1 MENRIKE
8 IRTEKGMTLQQVADK
23 AGTTKAQV
31 MKLEKGDRRLT
42 DVWMVRLS
50 LAMSCDPKELMGTS
64 RDSRHLPDE
73 ELPTSDRELID
84 YDLNDPVIT
93 NVNSKE
99 TVTAHPTEET
109 SPKTPPETT
118 TGIPAETATDTANIP
133 EIPSNVASLAPS
145 ADRQATLDANLS
157 DLLPERM
164 SQKAN
169 DKPTKGLK
177 VNPTKPKTVSNIKGS
192 SSQGSLK
199 KARTAKAAPAPGCDP
214 VAEIAVRG
222 GMGGGGEA
230 AVSYSHDGNGGT
242 AIADDVK
249 GNWFMPSDYLRS
261 ELSVSPAA
269 ARIIEVQ
276 GDSMTPTL
284 HSGDRVMIDTNDQ
297 RPTPPGIFALWDGIG
312 VVVKRLEHVPNSEP
326 ALLRISS
333 DNPNHHEYQ
342 RTFDEVNIIGR
353 IIWYG
358 RRV

>member
-1 MENRIKE
+1 MENRIRE
-8 IRTEKGMTLQQVADK
+8 IRSKKGMTLQQVAEK

-50 LAMSCDPKELMGTS
+50 LAMTCDPKELMNTS
-64 RDSRHLPDE
+64 RDSRHLPEDE
-73 ELPTSDRELID
+73 QTFNEDTTDENTTDD
-84 YDLNDPVIT
+84 Y
-93 NVNSKE
+93 E
-99 TVTAHPTEET
+99 TDMA
-109 SPKTPPETT
+109 
-118 TGIPAETATDTANIP
+118 
-133 EIPSNVASLAPS
+133 
-145 ADRQATLDANLS
+145 
-157 DLLPERM
+157 
-164 SQKAN
+164 
-169 DKPTKGLK
+169 
-177 VNPTKPKTVSNIKGS
+177 GS
-192 SSQGSLK
+192 SSSNEA
-199 KARTAKAAPAPGCDP
+199 ARKSTSMSRKDQKTENQPQLAPAPGCDP

-230 AVSYSHDGNGGT
+230 GVAYSHDGHGGT

-297 RPTPPGIFALWDGIG
+297 RPSPPGIFALWDGIG

-333 DNPNHHEYQ
+333 DNPNHAEYQ

>member
-8 IRTEKGMTLQQVADK
+8 IRTEKGMTLQQVAEK
-23 AGTTKAQV
+23 ADTTKAQV

-50 LAMSCDPKELMGTS
+50 LAMSCDPKELMSTS
-64 RDSRHLPDE
+64 RDSRHLPE
-73 ELPTSDRELID
+73 EQFEQVKRTS
-84 YDLNDPVIT
+84 PVIKSREST
-93 NVNSKE
+93 NLN
-99 TVTAHPTEET
+99 VTDINLNTGN
-109 SPKTPPETT
+109 PKTGNPKKTS
-118 TGIPAETATDTANIP
+118 TAID
-133 EIPSNVASLAPS
+133 
-145 ADRQATLDANLS
+145 
-157 DLLPERM
+157 
-164 SQKAN
+164 
-169 DKPTKGLK
+169 
-177 VNPTKPKTVSNIKGS
+177 
-192 SSQGSLK
+192 
-199 KARTAKAAPAPGCDP
+199 APAPGCDP

-230 AVSYSHDGNGGT
+230 AVSYQNDGNGNM

-284 HSGDRVMIDTNDQ
+284 LSGDRVMIDTQDQ

-333 DNPNHHEYQ
+333 DNANHCEYQ
-342 RTFDEVNIIGR
+342 RTFEEVNIIGR
-353 IIWYG
+353 VIWYG